1 MKIEGHVYKRNA
13 AVLYKIE
20 DDVMDVLVI
29 STIHIINRIKLFSF
43 F

>member
-20 DDVMDVLVI
+20 DDVMEVLVI
-29 STIHIINRIKLFSF
+29 STS
-43 F
+43 